1 MKLEYNRFFYGWYFK
16 FIIELSNSLKLINYN
31 YDYYTNITYT
41 YK

>member
-1 MKLEYNRFFYGWYFK
+1 MKLEYNRFLYGWYLK

-31 YDYYTNITYT
+31 YYTNITYT